1 MLKIDQ
7 KTLSLI
13 IYTILMGRM
22 YQDSCPRW
30 TAIGARWGRIRLEV
44 RFYHTGMAKVLAYSE
59 AKQLKGK
66 LLDITL

>member
-13 IYTILMGRM
+13 IYTILIGTSYR
-22 YQDSCPRW
+22 DSCKRW
-30 TAIGARWGRIRLEV
+30 TALGARWGKLHLEL
-44 RFYHTGMAKVLAYSE
+44 RFYHTGQAKVLAYRK
-59 AKQLKGK
+59 ANPLKGK